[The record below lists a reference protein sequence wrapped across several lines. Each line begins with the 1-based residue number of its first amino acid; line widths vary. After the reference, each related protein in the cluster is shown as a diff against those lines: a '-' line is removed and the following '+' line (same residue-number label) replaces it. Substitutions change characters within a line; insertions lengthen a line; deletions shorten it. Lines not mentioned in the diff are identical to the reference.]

1 MVSLHVSIHNS
12 QAKSCLQQLDIT
24 KRGLIKSKQFLQIN
38 ISFSI
43 CVIQV
48 ELIDDQRIATSSQ
61 ILCIALLSRLL
72 FMPVTIVNWSSK
84 SECNLLLSMPTRSLM
99 SIKFG
104 NKYNTYF
111 HMQCYKNCS
120 MQKLLFSRRLRFVNC
135 FNILVCLEK

>member
-12 QAKSCLQQLDIT
+12 QPKSCLQQLDIT
-24 KRGLIKSKQFLQIN
+24 KRGLIKFKQFLQIN

-72 FMPVTIVNWSSK
+72 FMPVTIVN
-84 SECNLLLSMPTRSLM
+84 
-99 SIKFG
+99 
-104 NKYNTYF
+104 
-111 HMQCYKNCS
+111 
-120 MQKLLFSRRLRFVNC
+120 
-135 FNILVCLEK
+135 